1 MKTIYWLITLLFILP
16 IVASAETSV
25 ELLRKRLQFPA
36 VGGHQGLMSLKP
48 FSDTLGA
55 FEKARRDGVDI
66 VEMDLHISKDGVPVI
81 YHDDQ
86 LDRWTDCKG
95 KVQDKN
101 LDELKKCQ
109 FNTDKSA
116 KIPTFE
122 EVLQWSQGRV
132 VVNAEFKE
140 DNSIEPAIRL
150 VEKYNALSWT
160 YFQTKNSRQKYLK
173 ARKANETVA
182 LLYVID
188 NRAELD
194 WVFSLND
201 PALLVI
207 ELHPQVRTEEIISLI
222 HTAGK
227 LSSENSWH
235 FSKSNEL
242 FGATCTELFKLK
254 IDIAISNRP
263 KSCLQQ
269 KKNF

>member
-1 MKTIYWLITLLFILP
+1 MQTGGNIKALERFFFQE
-16 IVASAETSV
+16 VHRE
-25 ELLRKRLQFPA
+25 
-36 VGGHQGLMSLKP
+36 VGGNQ
-48 FSDTLGA
+48 A
-55 FEKARRDGVDI
+55 
-66 VEMDLHISKDGVPVI
+66 
-81 YHDDQ
+81 
-86 LDRWTDCKG
+86 
-95 KVQDKN
+95 
-101 LDELKKCQ
+101 
-109 FNTDKSA
+109 
-116 KIPTFE
+116 
-122 EVLQWSQGRV
+122 GR
-132 VVNAEFKE
+132 
-140 DNSIEPAIRL
+140 L
-150 VEKYNALSWT
+150 
-160 YFQTKNSRQKYLK
+160 
-173 ARKANETVA
+173 ETVA